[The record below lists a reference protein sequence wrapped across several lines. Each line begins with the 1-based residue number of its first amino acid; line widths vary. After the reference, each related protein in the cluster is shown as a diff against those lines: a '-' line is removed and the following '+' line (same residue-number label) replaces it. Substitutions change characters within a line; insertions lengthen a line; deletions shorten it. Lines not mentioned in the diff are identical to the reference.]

1 MRLRPASL
9 AEWYMPIS
17 TSCELFVKQKTQK
30 PLKNQDH
37 FKDQDKCILSPSK
50 SVFIHVCNNTS
61 TMFIL
66 VFQKKSTVLG
76 EITKVLMQEI
86 YNSNG
91 LVIFSLGAG

>member
-17 TSCELFVKQKTQK
+17 TSCELLVKQKTQK

-66 VFQKKSTVLG
+66 VFQNKAQFWGK
-76 EITKVLMQEI
+76 
-86 YNSNG
+86 
-91 LVIFSLGAG
+91 

>member
-9 AEWYMPIS
+9 AQWYMPIS
-17 TSCELFVKQKTQK
+17 RSCELLVKQKILK

-37 FKDQDKCILSPSK
+37 FKDQEKCILSPSK
-50 SVFIHVCNNTS
+50 SVFIHVCSNTS

-66 VFQKKSTVLG
+66 VFQKSTVLG

>member
-66 VFQKKSTVLG
+66 VFQKKAQFWG
-76 EITKVLMQEI
+76 K
-86 YNSNG
+86 
-91 LVIFSLGAG
+91 